1 MAYSPKASWEKT
13 PGPSIPASAKKD
25 KILKEFAKGRT
36 IQSICNDLGISVKS
50 YEYYRRTDEDFK
62 EKADRIRLFRDTG
75 QVAENRKAVPRFE
88 EFSAKYLGARVFPH
102 QQQWIDLLE
111 GVEPIG
117 LHHTQRYEKGN
128 SPQHLIINT
137 PPGHAKSTTIT
148 TNYVVWRIVQNPDI
162 KILIISSNATNANK
176 FLYAI
181 KMRLDSTRAFSEL
194 KKDFAPVEGFDGGNA
209 IWRNDMIYVNQA
221 TDEETTGEKDPTVQ
235 ALGIGKKIYG
245 ARADLIILDDVVDAS
260 NAHDFENQIDWIQN
274 ILQSRIDAD
283 DGKILVVGT
292 RLATQ
297 DLYGELV
304 KPSYYDG
311 EEVPWTYLSQPAV
324 LEMPDVDPATWITLW
339 PKSNQRPRGKSF
351 EDMEPDADGLFPKW
365 GGPQLSRKRR
375 GMSPRNWSMVYQQ
388 EQVAGDAIFTPAAVN
403 GCSGTRR
410 PGPLVA
416 SPLRPQGMHGLTVVA
431 GLDPA
436 AAGNTAAVVLGLDR
450 QTGKRYLLDVFN
462 QGSLNYN
469 QIISTIKDWTLAFG
483 VQEWRIEKNN
493 VQAWLTQ
500 DQGLLDF
507 LRARGVVVQPHFTHG
522 NKWDADFGVAS
533 MAALFDGYED
543 GRNLIDLPS
552 SKQHAG
558 IQALREQL
566 ITWHP
571 ETKGKTDIVMA
582 LWFAEIRCRELMNE
596 NQLIT
601 HWDNP
606 RYRSTIQEEHMFTI
620 DIDDWASRNLVPNLG
635 SIEPEW
641 SIYGNYPSPTDYQKA
656 DSGW

>member
-1 MAYSPKASWEKT
+1 MPQHSSNKVSERAIPVAAKKAKLLDLYAKGTTIKDACTKIGISPK
-13 PGPSIPASAKKD
+13 SAD
-25 KILKEFAKGRT
+25 
-36 IQSICNDLGISVKS
+36 
-50 YEYYRRTDEDFK
+50 YYRRTDPEFR
-62 EKADRIRLFRDTG
+62 ERIDRIREFRDTG
-75 QVAENRKAVPRFE
+75 VVAQARKGVPRFE
-88 EFSAKYLGARVFPH
+88 EFSEKYLGAKVFPH

-111 GVEPIG
+111 GREATG
-117 LHHTQRYEKGN
+117 LHHSQRYEHGS

-162 KILIISSNATNANK
+162 KILIVSSNATNANK

-181 KMRLDSTRAFSEL
+181 KMRLDSTRAFAEL

-221 TDEETTGEKDPTVQ
+221 EDEETTGEKDPTVQ

-245 ARADLIILDDVVDAS
+245 ARADLIILDDVVDHS

-304 KPSYYDG
+304 KPQYYDG

-324 LEMPDVDPATWITLW
+324 LEMPSADPSTWITLW
-339 PKSNQRPRGKSF
+339 PRSNQRPRGKSF
-351 EDMEPDADGLFPKW
+351 EDLEPDGDGLFPKW
-365 GGPQLSRKRR
+365 GGPQLSRKRS

-403 GCSGTRR
+403 GCSSSRR

-416 SPLRPQGMHGLTVVA
+416 SPLRPQGMHGLTVVC

-436 AAGNTAAVVLGLDR
+436 AAGNTASVALGLDR
-450 QTGKRYLLDVFN
+450 QTGKRFLLDVFN

-469 QIISTIKDWTLAFG
+469 QIISTIKEWTLTYG

-500 DQGLLDF
+500 DEGLLDF

-533 MAALFDGYED
+533 MAALFDGYEE

-552 SKQHAG
+552 SRNHAG
-558 IQALREQL
+558 VQALREQL

-596 NQLIT
+596 GQLIT
-601 HWDNP
+601 HWGNEK
-606 RYRSTIQEEHMFTI
+606 YRTPMQEERMWTI
-620 DIDDWASRNLVPNLG
+620 DIDDYMARNLAPSLG

-641 SIYGNYPSPTDYQKA
+641 SVYGNQPTPGQWQEA
-656 DSGW
+656 DPGW

>member
-1 MAYSPKASWEKT
+1 MSMPNRMSERAVPVPAKKAKIIELFSKGMTITDLCNQIGISPKSYAYYRKT
-13 PGPSIPASAKKD
+13 D
-25 KILKEFAKGRT
+25 KEFAERM
-36 IQSICNDLGISVKS
+36 DH
-50 YEYYRRTDEDFK
+50 
-62 EKADRIRLFRDTG
+62 IRQFRDTG
-75 QVAENRKAVPRFE
+75 QVAENRRAVPRFE
-88 EFSAKYLGARVFPH
+88 EFSKKYLGAQVFTH
-102 QQQWIDLLE
+102 QKQWIDLLE
-111 GVEPIG
+111 GEQPVG
-117 LHHTQRYEKGN
+117 LHYSQRYEPGA

-181 KMRLDSTRAFSEL
+181 KMRLDSTRAFAEL
-194 KKDFAPVEGFDGGNA
+194 KRDFAPVEGFDGGNA

-304 KPSYYDG
+304 KPQYYDG

-324 LEMPDVDPATWITLW
+324 LEMPDAEPATWITLW
-339 PKSNQRPRGKSF
+339 PRSNQRPRGKSF
-351 EDMEPDADGLFPKW
+351 EDLEPDADGLFPKW
-365 GGPQLSRKRR
+365 AGPQLSRKRR

-403 GCSGTRR
+403 GCSSTRR

-416 SPLRPQGMHGLTVVA
+416 GPLRPAGMHGLTVVA

-436 AAGNTAAVVLGLDR
+436 AAGNTAMVVVGVDR
-450 QTGKRYLLDVFN
+450 QSGKRWLLDVFN
-462 QGSLNYN
+462 QASLNYN
-469 QIISTIKDWTLAFG
+469 QIIATIKTWTLQYSI
-483 VQEWRIEKNN
+483 QEWRIEKNN

-500 DQGLLDF
+500 DADLLDF
-507 LRARGVVVQPHFTHG
+507 LRSRGVVVQPHFTHG

-552 SKQHAG
+552 SKNHAG
-558 IQALREQL
+558 VQALREQL

-596 NQLIT
+596 NQTIN
-601 HWDNP
+601 HWGMD
-606 RYRSTIQEEHMFTI
+606 RYRSAIQEEAMFTI
-620 DIDDWASRNLVPNLG
+620 DIDDYMARHLVPSVG
-635 SIEPEW
+635 SIEPDW
-641 SIYGNYPSPTDYQKA
+641 SVYGNRPTPADYQKA

>member
-1 MAYSPKASWEKT
+1 MPKPGSERAIPVAAKKAKLRDLIAKGVTVNEACNQMGISPK
-13 PGPSIPASAKKD
+13 
-25 KILKEFAKGRT
+25 
-36 IQSICNDLGISVKS
+36 S
-50 YEYYRRTDEDFK
+50 YAYYLRTDPEFNEAIK
-62 EKADRIRLFRDTG
+62 RIREFRNTG
-75 QVAENRKAVPRFE
+75 VVAKARQGVPRFE
-88 EFSAKYLGARVFPH
+88 EFSEQYLGAKVFWH
-102 QQQWIDLLE
+102 QQQWVDVLE
-111 GVEPIG
+111 GRTPAQ
-117 LHHTQRYEKGN
+117 LHYTQRYEPGA
-128 SPQHLIINT
+128 SSQHLIVNT
-137 PPGHAKSTTIT
+137 PPGFSKSTTIT
-148 TNYVVWRIVQNPDI
+148 MNYVTWRIVQNPDI
-162 KILIISSNATNANK
+162 KILIVSSNATNANK
-176 FLYAI
+176 FLYGI

-194 KKDFAPVEGFDGGNA
+194 KKAFSPVEGFDGGNA

-221 TDEETTGEKDPTVQ
+221 EDEETTGEKDPTVQ
-235 ALGIGKKIYG
+235 VLGIGKKIYG
-245 ARADLIILDDVVDAS
+245 ARADLIILDDVVDHS

-297 DLYGELV
+297 DLYGELT
-304 KPSYYDG
+304 KPQYYDG

-324 LEMPDVDPATWITLW
+324 LEMPDADPATWVTLW
-339 PKSNQRPRGKSF
+339 PRSNQRPRGKSF
-351 EDMEPDADGLFPKW
+351 ENLEPDGDGLFPKW
-365 GGPQLSRKRR
+365 GGAQLSRKRR

-403 GCSGTRR
+403 GCSSTRR

-416 SPLRPQGMHGLTVVA
+416 SPLRPAGMHGLTVVC

-436 AAGNTAAVVLGLDR
+436 AAGNTAAVALGLDR
-450 QTGKRYLLDVFN
+450 QSGKRFLLDVFN
-462 QGSLNYN
+462 QASLNYN
-469 QIISTIKDWTLAFG
+469 QIISTIKEWTLAYS

-500 DQGLLDF
+500 DEGLLDF
-507 LRARGVVVQPHFTHG
+507 LRSRGVVVQPHFTHG

-533 MAALFDGYED
+533 MAALFESYEE

-552 SKQHAG
+552 SRNHAG
-558 IQALREQL
+558 VQALREQL

-601 HWDNP
+601 HWNLDK
-606 RYRSTIQEEHMFTI
+606 YRTSIQQESQYTI
-620 DIDDWASRNLVPNLG
+620 DIDSWAQRHMVPSLG

-641 SIYGNYPSPTDYQKA
+641 TPTGRQPTPSQWQEQ

>member
-1 MAYSPKASWEKT
+1 MAYSPKASWEASER
-13 PGPSIPASAKKD
+13 SIPVAAKKAR
-25 KILKEFAKGRT
+25 ILDMFAKGRT
-36 IQSICNDLGISVKS
+36 IKDICDSLGISPKS
-50 YEYYRRTDEDFK
+50 YEYYRRTDQDFK
-62 EKADRIRLFRDTG
+62 EKMDRIRRFRDTG
-75 QVAENRKAVPRFE
+75 EIAENRKAVPRFE
-88 EFSAKYLGARVFPH
+88 EFSPKYLNAQVFNH

-111 GVEPIG
+111 GKEPLG
-117 LHHTQRYEKGN
+117 LHHTQRYEKGA

-148 TNYVVWRIVQNPDI
+148 VNYVTWRIVQNPDI
-162 KILIISSNATNANK
+162 KILLISSNATNANK

-181 KMRLDSTRAFSEL
+181 KMRLDSTRAFHEL
-194 KKDFAPVEGFDGGNA
+194 KADFAPVEGFDGGNA

-221 TDEETTGEKDPTVQ
+221 TDEESTGEKDPTVQ

-297 DLYGELV
+297 DLYGELM
-304 KPSYYDG
+304 KPQYYDG

-324 LEMPDVDPATWITLW
+324 LEMPDADPATWVTLW

-351 EDMEPDADGLFPKW
+351 ENMEPDGDGLFPKW
-365 GGPQLSRKRR
+365 GGAQLSRKRR

-403 GCSGTRR
+403 GCTSSRR

-416 SPLRPQGMHGLTVVA
+416 GPLRPAAMHGLTVVA

-450 QTGKRYLLDVFN
+450 QTGKRFLLDVFN
-462 QGSLNYN
+462 QASLNYN
-469 QIISTIKDWTLAFG
+469 QIIQTIKDWTVQYS

-507 LRARGVVVQPHFTHG
+507 LRSRGVVVQPHFTHG

-533 MAALFDGYED
+533 MAALFEGYEQ
-543 GRNLIDLPS
+543 GRNLVDLPS
-552 SKQHAG
+552 SRNHAG
-558 IQALREQL
+558 VQALREQL

-596 NQLIT
+596 GEVLH
-601 HWDNP
+601 HWGIG
-606 RYRSTIQEEHMFTI
+606 RYQSEMQKERMYTI
-620 DIDDWASRNLVPNLG
+620 DIDDWAARHLVPSIG
-635 SIEPEW
+635 SIEPDWGVNHPPVTPAQWQE
-641 SIYGNYPSPTDYQKA
+641 A
-656 DSGW
+656 DPGW

>member
-1 MAYSPKASWEKT
+1 MGERDVPMHL
-13 PGPSIPASAKKD
+13 KKSKLGD
-25 KILKEFAKGRT
+25 LIAKGRT
-36 IQSICNDLGISVKS
+36 VKEACADLGISPKS
-50 YEYYRRTDEDFK
+50 YEYYRRTDPEFR
-62 EKADRIRLFRDTG
+62 EKIERIRDFRNTG
-75 QVAENRKAVPRFE
+75 VVAKARQNVPRFE
-88 EFSAKYLGARVFPH
+88 EFSEKYLGAKVFWH
-102 QQQWIDLLE
+102 QQQWVDVLE
-111 GVEPIG
+111 GRTPQN
-117 LHHTQRYEKGN
+117 LHYTQRWEPGA
-128 SPQHLIINT
+128 SQQHLIINT
-137 PPGHAKSTTIT
+137 PPGFSKSTTVT
-148 TNYVVWRIVQNPDI
+148 MNYVTWRIVQNPDI
-162 KILIISSNATNANK
+162 KILIVSSNATNANK
-176 FLYAI
+176 FLYGI

-194 KKDFAPVEGFDGGNA
+194 KKAFAPVEGFDGGNA

-221 TDEETTGEKDPTVQ
+221 EDTETTGEKDPTVQ

-245 ARADLIILDDVVDAS
+245 ARADLIILDDVVDHS

-304 KPSYYDG
+304 KPQYYDG

-324 LEMPDVDPATWITLW
+324 LEMPDADPATWITLW
-339 PKSNQRPRGKSF
+339 PRSNQRPRGKSF
-351 EDMEPDADGLFPKW
+351 ENLEPDGDGLFPKW
-365 GGPQLSRKRR
+365 GGAQLARKRR

-416 SPLRPQGMHGLTVVA
+416 SPLRPAGMHGLTVVC

-436 AAGNTAAVVLGLDR
+436 AAGNTAAVALGLDR
-450 QTGKRYLLDVFN
+450 QSGKRFLLDVFN
-462 QGSLNYN
+462 QASLNYN
-469 QIISTIKDWTLAFG
+469 QIINTIKEWTLAYG

-500 DQGLLDF
+500 DEGLLDF

-552 SKQHAG
+552 SRNHAG
-558 IQALREQL
+558 VQALREQL

-601 HWDNP
+601 HWGMDK
-606 RYRSTIQEEHMFTI
+606 YRSAIQEENCFTI
-620 DIDDWASRNLVPNLG
+620 DIDDYLSRHLVPSLG
-635 SIEPEW
+635 SIEPDW
-641 SIYGNYPSPTDYQKA
+641 TPQGNYPTPAQWQESDP
-656 DSGW
+656 GW